1 MLTLLNC
8 SVFLKKN
15 INIVQCSKLF
25 PSIISVKRFL
35 ALYQTEWIISSR
47 FRVGVNLKIQNQR
60 LTILGSNP
68 ANGYVSEQKGICRD
82 LYNAIKYHALGS
94 VPACIIVYKLFFFF

>member
-1 MLTLLNC
+1 M
-8 SVFLKKN
+8 
-15 INIVQCSKLF
+15 
-25 PSIISVKRFL
+25 
-35 ALYQTEWIISSR
+35 
-47 FRVGVNLKIQNQR
+47 GVNLKIQNQR

-94 VPACIIVYKLFFFF
+94 VPACIIVYKLFFFFLTGNSLFFCIFNI